1 MSDHADHHHAAPAKP
16 NATTTMSFAL
26 FIGMVTIIVTL
37 VGAIRGSDTILT
49 IGLITGIASI
59 AVAVLAVLI
68 LWWLGKAHVEE
79 QFLRQHYPGYSEY
92 CTRVRHR
99 LIPGL
104 L

>member
-1 MSDHADHHHAAPAKP
+1 MSI
-16 NATTTMSFAL
+16 AL

-68 LWWLGKAHVEE
+68 GKKKGATTRGFLVSVVLGLSGIAMWALV
-79 QFLRQHYPGYSEY
+79 
-92 CTRVRHR
+92 TNV
-99 LIPGL
+99 
-104 L
+104 